1 MIDTASIPFYASDE
15 FVPHNSETD
24 DPRQASP
31 EPQRSRPTVLV
42 VDDQRL
48 IVDTITEILAG
59 AGFEVIPAY
68 DSSEA
73 LEAAGRL
80 QPDYLLTDVLM
91 PGMNGVEL
99 AIAVRK
105 MYPAVKITLFSGQ
118 AGISEMLLEAQ
129 TRGYQFDFIA
139 KPIHPVNLVARLK
152 DQA

>member
-1 MIDTASIPFYASDE
+1 MADTASIPFYFSDE

-31 EPQRSRPTVLV
+31 EPHPSRLKVLV

-68 DSSEA
+68 DSWEA
-73 LEAAGRL
+73 LEAAARL
-80 QPDYLLTDVLM
+80 QPDHLVTDVLM

-105 MYPAVKITLFSGQ
+105 MYPAVKILLFSAQ
-118 AGISEMLLEAQ
+118 TGISEMLLEAQ

-139 KPIHPVNLVARLK
+139 KPIHPLKLVERIR